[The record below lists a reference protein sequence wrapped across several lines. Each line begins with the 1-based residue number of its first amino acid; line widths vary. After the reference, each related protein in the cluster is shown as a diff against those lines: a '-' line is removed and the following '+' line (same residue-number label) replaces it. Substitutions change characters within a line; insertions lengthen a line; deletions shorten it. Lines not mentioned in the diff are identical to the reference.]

1 MAINDYNKKF
11 KTNFG
16 VESKEFQNYYRDLAN
31 RVKSQEVDLLI
42 VVGMF
47 LTGFDALTLNTLFV
61 DKNSLSWTYAGFF
74 QNKSYL

>member
-47 LTGFDALTLNTLFV
+47 
-61 DKNSLSWTYAGFF
+61 
-74 QNKSYL
+74 